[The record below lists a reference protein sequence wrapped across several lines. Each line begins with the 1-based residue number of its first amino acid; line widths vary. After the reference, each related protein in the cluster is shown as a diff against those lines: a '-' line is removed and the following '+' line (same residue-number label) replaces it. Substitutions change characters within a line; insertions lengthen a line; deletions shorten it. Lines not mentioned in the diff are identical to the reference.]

1 MRATAFT
8 DGSGTSTHPLCR
20 HLTPVTCRPGPCP
33 PTSDAIGILKREM
46 GMDSLMGQVAQAGL
60 SARRRHPTGRGPGI
74 CTDRTPS
81 SFSPSDNEARAISRA
96 SLFACRRSVADGQRT
111 LWHPARRSTWHEN
124 PYLHGT
130 GSAAVLDLA
139 LNWASGT
146 SQDNVCSTS
155 SNSIFITLHMASFGS
170 IAKLTHVYNRYACV

>member
-1 MRATAFT
+1 M
-8 DGSGTSTHPLCR
+8 
-20 HLTPVTCRPGPCP
+20 CRPGPCP

-46 GMDSLMGQVAQAGL
+46 GMDSLMGQVAQADL

-81 SFSPSDNEARAISRA
+81 RFSPSDNEARAISRA
-96 SLFACRRSVADGQRT
+96 SLFACRRPVADDQRT
-111 LWHPARRSTWHEN
+111 LCHPARRSTWHGN

-130 GSAAVLDLA
+130 SRAAVPHLA
-139 LNWASGT
+139 LKWALASR
-146 SQDNVCSTS
+146 SRVMLPTS
-155 SNSIFITLHMASFGS
+155 SKSLFITLHEPSFGS